1 MYILQYTKSM
11 LKLGQF
17 LCHLVIYLYQHPRI
31 LNFWEFEPKLG
42 QADILGS
49 NGQKSRNG
57 PLHFYNPLQSQI
69 MSESIQHFDNPLF
82 NIHRNTQYPH
92 FLASI
97 NFLLSQRNSQKCHFM
112 SYNCIFCQKQH
123 CTFLCLIP
131 TLNSLD
137 KHSLLAKAFGR
148 F

>member
-42 QADILGS
+42 QADILES

-82 NIHRNTQYPH
+82 NIHRNTH
-92 FLASI
+92 THIFLHQKIFSNLNGIHKNVTSCLTTAFSA
-97 NFLLSQRNSQKCHFM
+97 RNSIALSFV
-112 SYNCIFCQKQH
+112 
-123 CTFLCLIP
+123 
-131 TLNSLD
+131 
-137 KHSLLAKAFGR
+137 
-148 F
+148 